1 MDFFIFFQ
9 SNSNCNSAP
18 LFPTQLNWNWNAS
31 SVEFWMCM
39 NVWTHIVILTLA
51 EQGLLYRHEQQ
62 TLHIPA
68 FLCPVHV
75 MQHTWNTLVLFCQW
89 ACIRSICG
97 PTKLSR
103 CTTQLQ
109 ASSDSF
115 SSVCP
120 SPSLAVT
127 TAGTGAQS
135 INRSPKAFDS
145 GAFLPPSPLNHT
157 ICLHTVA
164 ATNENVYVR
173 MNKTWNSLFL
183 VAEALTTSR
192 FLMGARVW
200 SPSLNR

>member
-1 MDFFIFFQ
+1 MH
-9 SNSNCNSAP
+9 P
-18 LFPTQLNWNWNAS
+18 QLNS
-31 SVEFWMCM
+31 KCT
-39 NVWTHIVILTLA
+39 WTHIVILTLA
-51 EQGLLYRHEQQ
+51 EPGLPSRHKQQ
-62 TLHIPA
+62 ALHLPA

-75 MQHTWNTLVLFCQW
+75 MQHTWIALVPFGQW

-97 PTKLSR
+97 PTMESR
-103 CTTQLQ
+103 RTTQLQ

-115 SSVCP
+115 SNVCP

-145 GAFLPPSPLNHT
+145 GSFLPPSPLNHT

-183 VAEALTTSR
+183 VAEALTTSS
-192 FLMGARVW
+192 FLMGACVW